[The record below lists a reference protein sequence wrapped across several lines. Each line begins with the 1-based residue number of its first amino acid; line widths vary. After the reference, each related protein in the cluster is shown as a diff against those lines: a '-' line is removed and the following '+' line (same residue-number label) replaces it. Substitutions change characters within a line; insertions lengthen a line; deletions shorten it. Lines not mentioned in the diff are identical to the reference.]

1 MPSLL
6 QQPGMIGPLRMKN
19 RLLMAPMGTNFS
31 TSDGLSTE
39 RDRAYYEERARG
51 GVAAIVTEAMAVSAG
66 GRAHNNS
73 LWIYH
78 DRFIPGLARLVEA
91 IRRHDCL
98 TIGQLNH
105 RGGLLRRMVLNTE
118 PVGPSPWH
126 NPNTGDAVRPLG
138 KAEIVEIQKDF
149 VAAARRLHQAGYDA
163 VEIHAANGYLFQQF
177 FTARINR
184 RSDEY
189 GGSLGNRARLL
200 LETVHRMRDAL
211 PDFPLWVRISCTEY
225 CEDGYPIEEAVELAR
240 MLEAA
245 GVDALD
251 LSGGTNESPA
261 LSRFCIQPPSMPRRT
276 LEPHAKPI
284 TDAVGIPTIIA
295 GRILTPEDAE
305 AALASGAADY
315 VSLGRALTA
324 DPHWARKALGEST
337 VPIRLCISCNV
348 CFERLT
354 LERDVACV
362 TNPMLGTEFEAPAFS
377 DPPLPAAAQRQRI
390 LVLGAGVGGIE
401 VARLAAQRGHDVEVW
416 EKAARP
422 GGQIHLAVAAPDKEE
437 VRPLWTARW
446 DQAIAAGVRVRCG
459 VEPTAAAIRAYAP
472 DHVVIATGARPRP
485 YALPGAAPMQAWD
498 VIADPTL
505 VPEGAG
511 VAVIGGGIVGLEAAE
526 MLSLRGCRITV
537 LEAMGAIA
545 PAMARNNRTD
555 IMIRLRAAGAVF
567 HTGARAER
575 LEDGVLHGVMGGEA
589 LRLDGITHVI
599 AAVGALPNR
608 EPLDAVEASGM
619 PHTLVGD
626 ANQPGDYLS
635 VLRDAWMVGLAL
647 GLRPAAATP
656 KEDAA

>member
-19 RLLMAPMGTNFS
+19 RIVMAPMGTNFS

-39 RDRAYYEERARG
+39 RDRAYYEERAKG

-78 DRFIPGLARLVEA
+78 DRFIPGLARLVDA
-91 IRRHDCL
+91 IKRHDCL

-118 PVGPSPWH
+118 PVGPSAWH
-126 NPNTGDAVRPLG
+126 NPNTGDAVRPLD

-149 VAAARRLHQAGYDA
+149 VAAARRLQQAGYDA
-163 VEIHAANGYLFQQF
+163 AEIHAANGYLFQQF
-177 FTARINR
+177 FTSRINK

-189 GGSLGNRARLL
+189 GGSLANRARLL

-225 CEDGYPIEEAVELAR
+225 TEDGYPIEEAVELAR
-240 MLEAA
+240 LLEDA
-245 GVDALD
+245 GVQALD

-284 TDAVGIPTIIA
+284 TDAVTIPTIIA
-295 GRILTPEDAE
+295 GRILTPEDAD
-305 AALASGAADY
+305 AVLASGAADY

-324 DPHWARKALGEST
+324 DAHWVRKALGGSA

-362 TNPMLGTEFEAPAFS
+362 TNPMLGTELEAPEFS
-377 DPPLPAAAQRQRI
+377 EPPLPAAPDRQRI
-390 LVLGAGVGGIE
+390 LVLGAGVGGME
-401 VARLAAQRGHDVEVW
+401 VARLAAQRGHEVEVW

-422 GGQIHLAVAAPDKEE
+422 GGQIHLAVAAPDKED
-437 VRPLWTARW
+437 VRPLWTWRW
-446 DQAIAAGVRVRCG
+446 DQAMAAGVQVRCG
-459 VEPTAAAIRAYAP
+459 VEATAAAIRGFAP
-472 DHVVIATGARPRP
+472 NHVVIATGARPRP
-485 YALPGAAPMQAWD
+485 LTLPGALPMQAWD
-498 VIADPTL
+498 VILDASL
-505 VPEGAG
+505 VPDGAG
-511 VAVIGGGIVGLEAAE
+511 VAVVGGGIVGLEAAE
-526 MLSLRGCRITV
+526 ILALRRCRITV
-537 LEAMGAIA
+537 LEALPVIA

-555 IMIRLRAAGAVF
+555 IMIRLREAGVVF
-567 HTGARAER
+567 HTGARVDR
-575 LEDGVLHGVMGGEA
+575 LENGVLHFDLAGAPQRIE
-589 LRLDGITHVI
+589 GIDYVI

-608 EPLDAVEASGM
+608 DALSEVEASGL
-619 PHTLVGD
+619 PYTLVGD
-626 ANQPGDYLS
+626 ANHPGDYLS

-647 GLRPAAATP
+647 GMRPASTIQETAA
-656 KEDAA
+656 